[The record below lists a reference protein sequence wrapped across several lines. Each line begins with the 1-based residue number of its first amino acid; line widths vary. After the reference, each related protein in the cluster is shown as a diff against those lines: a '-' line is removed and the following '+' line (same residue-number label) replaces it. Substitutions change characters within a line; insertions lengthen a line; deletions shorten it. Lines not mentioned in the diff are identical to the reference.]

1 MDASTQSDA
10 DDADASDD
18 RANDGESADADDA
31 GCAHRGG
38 TSTRA
43 WCQGTQSSDDDD
55 DGWMDEWNAFVRG
68 KRVDNGR
75 RCDF

>member
-1 MDASTQSDA
+1 MDGCVDTTQSDA

-18 RANDGESADADDA
+18 RANDGESADADDDA

-43 WCQGTQSSDDDD
+43 WCQGTQSSDDG
-55 DGWMDEWNAFVRG
+55 DG
-68 KRVDNGR
+68 
-75 RCDF
+75 